1 MGTADECGVQDAR
14 ELDVVEVA
22 PGAAEQCRIFETT
35 QALTDEP

>member
-1 MGTADECGVQDAR
+1 MGTADESGVQHAW

-22 PGAAEQCRIFETT
+22 ARAAEQCRIFETT